1 MNRQTN
7 KTEEKALKQTLQHIE
22 IEHVIK
28 VAPQTTAAAAAA
40 ASCFSHV
47 QLCAIPQTAAHQAPL
62 SLGFSRQ
69 EYWSGLPFPSPL
81 KPLGRNIL
89 K

>member
-28 VAPQTTAAAAAA
+28 VAPQTSEAET
-40 ASCFSHV
+40 
-47 QLCAIPQTAAHQAPL
+47 
-62 SLGFSRQ
+62 GF
-69 EYWSGLPFPSPL
+69 LL
-81 KPLGRNIL
+81 RNVG
-89 K
+89 KT